1 MIKEIP
7 DNIKDKLYTLEVRKE
22 TIEKEITK
30 CFKDYSLL
38 NKFQFEQRTIDDF
51 DSTDDEILFFN
62 YASELKTKIRV
73 NLRMLN
79 LVNILLNCIY
89 EKCLLKNGD
98 NKNMFYTK
106 IAIYNLQNSNI
117 DLEEDFIKQNIKLTH
132 CFF

>member
-30 CFKDYSLL
+30 CFKYYSLL
-38 NKFQFEQRTIDDF
+38 NKFQFEQRTINDF

-89 EKCLLKNGD
+89 EK
-98 NKNMFYTK
+98 
-106 IAIYNLQNSNI
+106 
-117 DLEEDFIKQNIKLTH
+117 
-132 CFF
+132 